1 MDMMVIGGILVLC
14 MLLMLSSGIWVAL
27 TLTGLSI
34 IALWLVD
41 NSSIGLLLGTSSW
54 SATTGWSLTALPLF
68 IWMGEILFRTRLSRD
83 LFEGL
88 APFLSKLPG
97 KLLHVNILSC
107 GIFAA
112 VSGSSA
118 ATVATIGRM
127 TLPELSR
134 RGYGEDIAIGTLAGS
149 GTLGLLIPPSIMLI
163 IYGVAADTSIA
174 RLFLAGALPGLV
186 LIALFM
192 AYTIV
197 WSLIKNASVS
207 DLKNVTDEPVY
218 SFTDKLNA
226 LKKLIP
232 ISLLIVLV
240 LGSIYR
246 GIATPTEAAAF
257 GVLGSI
263 ILAVLSGGFSWGNF
277 LDSVTGGVKNSCM
290 LGLILVGAHFLSLAM
305 GFVGIPNA
313 LAEWIA
319 SLSLSPVQLIICLTF
334 FFIILGCFL
343 DGISVIVL
351 TTSVV
356 LPMVSDA
363 GIDLIW
369 FGIFLVLVVEMSQIT
384 PPVGFNLF
392 VIQSLTGKNIFSV
405 AKAALPFFFMIGV
418 AIVIITAYPDLALY
432 LPSLMSRN

>member
-1 MDMMVIGGILVLC
+1 MDMTFIGAILVIC

-27 TLTGLSI
+27 TLTGLAI
-34 IALWLVD
+34 VGLMLIE

-68 IWMGEILFRTRLSRD
+68 IWMGEILFRTRLSQD

-88 APFLSKLPG
+88 SPVLSKLPG

-118 ATVATIGRM
+118 ATAATIGRM
-127 TLPELSR
+127 TLPELSK
-134 RGYGEDIAIGTLAGS
+134 RGYDDSMAIGTLAGS
-149 GTLGLLIPPSIMLI
+149 GTLGLLIPPSIILI
-163 IYGVAADTSIA
+163 IYGVAAEVSIA
-174 RLFLAGALPGLV
+174 RLFLAGALPGLI
-186 LIALFM
+186 LILLFM
-192 AYTIV
+192 LYTVV
-197 WSLIKNASVS
+197 WSLIKGRTQGVVDDVS
-207 DLKNVTDEPVY
+207 Y
-218 SFTDKLNA
+218 SFKDKILA

-232 ISLLIVLV
+232 IALLIGGV
-240 LGSIYR
+240 LGSIYQ

-257 GVLGSI
+257 GVLGAL
-263 ILAVLSGGFSWGNF
+263 ILSMILGSFTLASFIN
-277 LDSVTGGVKNSCM
+277 SVTGAVKNSCM
-290 LGLILVGAHFLSLAM
+290 LGLILVGAHFLTLAM
-305 GFVGIPNA
+305 GFIGIPNA

-319 SLSLSPVQLIICLTF
+319 SLGLSPVQLIIYLTV
-334 FFIILGCFL
+334 FFIALGCFL

-356 LPMVSDA
+356 LPMVTQA
-363 GIDLIW
+363 GIDPIW

-392 VIQSLTGKNIFSV
+392 VIQSLTGKNIIYV
-405 AKAALPFFFMIGV
+405 AKAALPFFFMIAV
-418 AIVIITAYPDLALY
+418 AIVLITAYPSIALY
-432 LPSLMSRN
+432 LPKLMNS